1 MELEDM
7 VAMDMEGTMIMKM
20 VMMIKMTEMIVVIT
34 LYQECALNQ
43 KVQVINAHL
52 KIFMVIKFKLRSP
65 LSDGFTMRVLA
76 NVSRSCILVVV
87 VIIIGLKR
95 KLLVMMYA
103 SLNHARKIQRNVG
116 KEKSIARTIPVENK
130 SIDIWHIPTC
140 WVNKGLVSS
149 WIT

>member
-1 MELEDM
+1 
-7 VAMDMEGTMIMKM
+7 
-20 VMMIKMTEMIVVIT
+20 MIKMTEMIVVIT
-34 LYQECALNQ
+34 LYQEFALNQ
-43 KVQVINAHL
+43 KVQVISAHL

-103 SLNHARKIQRNVG
+103 SLNHARKILRKAG
-116 KEKSIARTIPVENK
+116 KEKSTRVDTTA
-130 SIDIWHIPTC
+130 
-140 WVNKGLVSS
+140 
-149 WIT
+149 